1 MVKRTTLFLGLFLC
15 LYYGIAQAEDTRF
28 LHWPDI
34 SGNRIVFVYGGNL
47 WLTTV
52 EGGTAVQ
59 LTSQIGNESR
69 PRFSPDGKWIAFTA
83 RIDGNDDIY
92 VMPSAGGTA
101 HRVTYHPEADSVLGW
116 SPDGTKILF
125 ASGRAHYALRS
136 NLFTIDK
143 DGGHPMMFPM
153 RKGFEAAFS
162 PDGKSLAYTPTRNAY
177 LTWKRYRGGETPPI
191 WVVNLSDYNHVE
203 IPHENATDTFPVWLG
218 DRIYFLSDRDGVMAI
233 YEYNTQSRQVRRLV
247 ENGITDV
254 DHLGGGSGKLVY
266 TSGGYLYLFDIAS
279 GSSKLV
285 KVDIESRQHQVGP
298 ERVNVSQL
306 IMGAD
311 ISPDGDKAAFEARGE
326 IMTVGADGGN
336 VLNLTRTPGA
346 REISPAWSPDGKRI
360 AYLSDAGGEYAL
372 YVADTENGEVTR
384 KIEFPKPDYYRQP
397 LWSPDGAKI
406 AYLDKMRNIGV
417 VTVATGKH
425 LQIEAYIDYDDAIA
439 WSPDGKWIA
448 YGDRRRTNFRVLKLY
463 SLETNKT
470 YAVTDGIGD
479 AYNPAFSKEGNFLF
493 FLGSTN
499 VGPTRAVMDLSA
511 LPFVN
516 EVTWDIYGVL
526 LRTDVP
532 VPLMPGSGEATPA
545 QGKTVQQALPFRIDP
560 DNISARIIRLP
571 VQPARYSGLRSA
583 ADGKLLFYEATSPNP
598 LSEKKKLRHFDMK
611 SGTVEDVL
619 SDVGSS
625 FLSADGTKILYS
637 LNRKWGII
645 SAMES
650 HQPGAGMLDLS
661 RLEITLDPQAE
672 WRQIF
677 IEAWRKH
684 RDYFYDRNMH
694 GIDWNAIRQR
704 YESYLPDIRFRTDLN
719 FVLRHMLGEIV
730 NSHTEVLGGDIPGQS
745 ELPEELGGPP
755 GLKKISGGL
764 LGADYVVADERY
776 RVKKILRT
784 SIWDRDEEKSPL
796 AQPGVDVKEGDY
808 ILTVNGQELKYP
820 TSLYSLFI
828 NTAGTRVSLRVSN
841 RPQLEGSRVVT
852 VVPLESERE
861 LRRRAWI
868 EENRKKVDELSGGKI
883 AYVYQ
888 PNTGPESVQEFVRYF
903 FPQADRAAII
913 IDERFNDGGAD
924 TDYQLDIL
932 DRQQVHWYVPRQEPA
947 LTSPFY
953 MISGPKVMLVNAEA
967 GSGGDVLPYQ
977 FSIRHL
983 GTTVGTRTWGGVQGG
998 SAGAPYQMIDGGI
1011 VTTPSL
1017 GTFSPEGK
1025 YILENSGF
1033 TPEHVVENFPRD
1045 DYLGRD
1051 RQLEKAVELI
1061 MEELKKNP
1069 PKGVP
1074 PMEKVDR
1081 SLEAMRKNK

>member
-143 DGGHPMMFPM
+143 DGWHPMMFPM

-479 AYNPAFSKEGNFLF
+479 ACNPAFSKDGNLLF

-499 VGPTRAVMDLSA
+499 VGPTRAIMDLSA
-511 LPFVN
+511 LPFLN
-516 EVTWDIYGVL
+516 EVTWDIYGVQL
-526 LRTDVP
+526 KADLPTPP
-532 VPLMPGSGEATPA
+532 VSASEKA
-545 QGKTVQQALPFRIDP
+545 KTAKEGVTSQSIPFRIDTE
-560 DNISARIIRLP
+560 NLGHRTSRLAAP
-571 VQPARYSGLRSA
+571 PGKYSDLRA
-583 ADGKLLFYEATSPNP
+583 LADGQVLFCAALSPDPFSN
-598 LSEKKKLRHFDMK
+598 KKRLRRFDPK
-611 SGTVEDVL
+611 TGAVEEVL
-619 SDVGSS
+619 PEMETYD
-625 FLSADGTKILYS
+625 LSADGSKILYS
-637 LNRKWGII
+637 LNKKWGITT
-645 SAMES
+645 AMES
-650 HQPGAGMLDLS
+650 HQAGAGMLDLS
-661 RLEITLDPQAE
+661 RLEMTLDPEAE

-677 IEAWRKH
+677 VEAWRKH
-684 RDYFYDRNMH
+684 RDYFYDKNMH
-694 GIDWNAIRQR
+694 GVDWNEIRKR
-704 YESYLPDIRFRTDLN
+704 YEPYLSDLRYRSDLN
-719 FVLRHMLGEIV
+719 FVLKHMLGEVV
-730 NSHTEVLGGDIPGQS
+730 NSHTEVLGGDTSGVD
-745 ELPEELGGPP
+745 ELPEELGGPARE
-755 GLKKISGGL
+755 KKPAIGL
-764 LGADYVVADERY
+764 LGCDYEVANGLY
-776 RVKKILRT
+776 RIKKILRT
-784 SIWDRDEEKSPL
+784 SIWDREAEQSPL
-796 AQPGVDVKEGDY
+796 TQPGVNVREGDY
-808 ILTVNGQELKYP
+808 ILEINGQKLTYP
-820 TSLYSLFI
+820 TSIYSLFAR
-828 NTAGTRVSLRVSN
+828 TAGTRITLRINN
-841 RPQLEGSRVVT
+841 RPQDEGSRSVT
-852 VVPLESERE
+852 VVPLESERD
-861 LRRRAWI
+861 LRRRVWI
-868 EENRKKVDELSGGKI
+868 EENRKKVEELSGGKI

-1061 MEELKKNP
+1061 MEQLKKNP